1 MKGAQTAFLSDD
13 TFTQREFRRWLDER
27 PSSDINHYELLD
39 GRIVMTPPA
48 GWTHSGVASVLVRVL
63 SEHVSRRALGKVFES
78 SAGYELPS
86 GDTLEPDVSFVSTAR
101 FATRLPRTPNQFLR
115 MAPTLVI
122 EILSPSTARRD
133 RTEKKDIYARN
144 GVDEY
149 WIVDPAKKVVTIF
162 HLIRHR
168 YDAGRSFK
176 SGRVRSRV
184 LPELA
189 LALEDIFT
197 L

>member
-1 MKGAQTAFLSDD
+1 MKLAQTAFRSEDV
-13 TFTQREFRRWLDER
+13 FTQREFRRWLGDLP
-27 PSSDINHYELLD
+27 PSNINHYELLD

-48 GWTHSGVASVLVRVL
+48 GWTHGSIGNRIGVRIGQ
-63 SEHVSRRALGKVFES
+63 HVQEQRLGIVFDS

-86 GDTLEPDVSFVSTAR
+86 GDTLEPDVSFVSTKR
-101 FATRLPRTPNQFLR
+101 FATQPPRTPNQFLR

-133 RTEKKDIYARN
+133 QTEKKDIYARN

-149 WIVDPAKKVVTIF
+149 WIVDPAKKIVTVF
-162 HLIRHR
+162 HLTRRR
-168 YDAGRSFK
+168 YGAGRSFK
-176 SGRVRSRV
+176 TGRIRSRV
-184 LPELA
+184 LPQVDLSA
-189 LALEDIFT
+189 EDVFS

>member
-1 MKGAQTAFLSDD
+1 MKAAQTAFLSDD
-13 TFTQREFRRWLDER
+13 LFTQREFRRWLDER

-48 GWTHSGVASVLVRVL
+48 GWTHSDVATQLVRAL
-63 SEHVSRRALGKVFES
+63 SDHVVRHSLGKVFES

-115 MAPTLVI
+115 MAPNLVV

-133 RTEKKDIYARN
+133 QTEKKDIYARN

-149 WIVDPAKKVVTIF
+149 WIVDPTKRIVTVF
-162 HLIRHR
+162 SLVRRR
-168 YDAGRSFK
+168 YATGRAFKAGRI
-176 SGRVRSRV
+176 RSRV
-184 LPELA
+184 LPGLDLA
-189 LALEDIFT
+189 VEHVFAR
-197 L
+197 